1 MTGGVAMSLYASR
14 TCRYGTM
21 LFNSND
27 EFVGRSLLL
36 YGEWSEPESALFAQM
51 IREGD
56 TVVEAG
62 ANIGSHTVMLS
73 KAVGDSGTVYAFEP
87 QRHTFQLLSANLAL
101 NERLNVRASQYA
113 VGDADETVE
122 FPVVDPRLPN
132 NFGGSSLLMRASV
145 TEPVLLRAIDSLRL
159 PRLDFLKA
167 DVEGFEAQV
176 IRGAQETIR
185 AHRPIVYLEYMN
197 HYTGDS
203 SKSFLEF
210 FASLGYRVWYFITP
224 LFNRLNFRG
233 NPENVF
239 EGMWSF
245 DLICVPGERG
255 EMQGLVEVSPDN
267 EGVCHDPDAW
277 RRVRFVPA

>member
-1 MTGGVAMSLYASR
+1 MTLYENR
-14 TCRYGTM
+14 TCRHGTM

-36 YGEWSEPESALFAQM
+36 YGEWSEPEASLFAQM
-51 IREGD
+51 VRQGD
-56 TVVEAG
+56 TAVEAG

-73 KAVGDSGTVYAFEP
+73 KAVGDSGTVFAFEP

-101 NERLNVRASQYA
+101 NERLNVRAFQYA
-113 VGDADETVE
+113 MGDVDGAVE

-132 NFGGSSLLMRASV
+132 NFGGSSLLMSH
-145 TEPVLLRAIDSLRL
+145 PVVEQVPLRTIDSLQL

-167 DVEGFEAQV
+167 DVEGFEIQT
-176 IRGAQETIR
+176 IRGAQESIR
-185 AHRPIVYLEYMN
+185 AHRPIVYLEYLN

-203 SKSFLEF
+203 SKVFLEY

-224 LFNRLNFRG
+224 LYNRLNFRG
-233 NPENVF
+233 NPDNVF
-239 EGMWSF
+239 EGIWSF
-245 DLICVPGERG
+245 DLICLPRERG

-267 EGVCHDPDAW
+267 EGVCRDPDAW
-277 RRVRFVPA
+277 RGVRFVPA